1 MNRAVSNCGVAGR
14 RWDSLV
20 ARRWLGVLLVLVVVG
35 DLALVHEHE
44 SAGQFGIT
52 LVCWMAV
59 WSSLR
64 RRVSRPG
71 GTDPGMVGLALGGLL
86 LGALL
91 IAVLRTTDSWTQL
104 LALYP
109 VWAGIGLSLMAGGF
123 GGVARFWRELL
134 ILFFLGIPHGFLL
147 GMVDLSSTTAQF
159 AAFLLHYCGR
169 EVVLVGTE
177 IALPGGAVEVV
188 KSCDGTG
195 AMAYL
200 ACLAVVF
207 LVLFPTS
214 KWQRIVMVPLAMGIA
229 FLTNG
234 IRVALL
240 AVIESSAGAHAFDY
254 WHTGTGAMLWTG
266 LPVLL
271 FGLICFGL
279 LHFQSPPELGP
290 APEGTGEP

>member
-1 MNRAVSNCGVAGR
+1 MPALTLALQRCNMNGR
-14 RWDSLV
+14 SRYLT
-20 ARRWLGVLLVLVVVG
+20 ALLVSLAIMHVGLVY
-35 DLALVHEHE
+35 AHQ
-44 SAGQFGIT
+44 SAGQLGISM
-52 LVCWMAV
+52 VCWVAV
-59 WSSLR
+59 MVSGR
-64 RRVSRPG
+64 RREEALGRPSHG
-71 GTDPGMVGLALGGLL
+71 LLANAFGLIFILAL
-86 LGALL
+86 LG
-91 IAVLRTTDSWTQL
+91 IAFGQQVAWTPL
-104 LALYP
+104 LAIYP
-109 VWAGIGLSLMAGGF
+109 IWAGVGVCLLTKGFCGL
-123 GGVARFWRELL
+123 RHYWRELL
-134 ILFFLGIPHGFLL
+134 ILIFLGIPHGFLL

-290 APEGTGEP
+290 APEGMGEP